1 MLIDYLLK
9 VKIKI
14 QRFKEAEDSRYISRN
29 ELYKA
34 YFQRDM
40 AFENFKDLAKKRKTA
55 SDNFLREKTFNTA
68 NIAKNPKYDGH
79 EKGLASMSYKCLIKR
94 FLL

>member
-9 VKIKI
+9 IKIKI

-40 AFENFKDLAKKRKTA
+40 AFEDFKDLAKKERQ
-55 SDNFLREKTFNTA
+55 L
-68 NIAKNPKYDGH
+68 
-79 EKGLASMSYKCLIKR
+79 LII
-94 FLL
+94 F